1 MKQLFNNSNR
11 TFINEFVR
19 AWCMMRDT
27 FLDDVTDH
35 YNEFVNSDEG
45 RALNDC
51 YTLCNVIWEQ
61 NTWFT
66 HLASWRHSWLEK
78 RYDWLDAQIMAMHV
92 PNDINFDGKVS
103 IADVS
108 QLIDM
113 LLGNSEQML
122 AADISGDGNI
132 SITDVTELVNLLL
145 R

>member
-1 MKQLFNNSNR
+1 
-11 TFINEFVR
+11 
-19 AWCMMRDT
+19 
-27 FLDDVTDH
+27 
-35 YNEFVNSDEG
+35 
-45 RALNDC
+45 
-51 YTLCNVIWEQ
+51 
-61 NTWFT
+61 
-66 HLASWRHSWLEK
+66 LEK
-78 RYDWLDAQIMAMHV
+78 RYDWLDTQIMAMHV

-145 R
+145 K